1 MVRRRRIEIDGT
13 PMLIPSLP
21 GGPLF
26 VSYDAWR
33 FLQLAAGTAST
44 PGQNQALWDRI
55 EGCMQA

>member
-1 MVRRRRIEIDGT
+1 MAA

-44 PGQNQALWDRI
+44 PGQDQALWDRI